1 MAKKGERTGV
11 YVNCEYCG
19 KLVYKT
25 QTNFTRRI
33 NADIRWNY
41 LMPQSFE

>member
-25 QTNFTRRI
+25 QTNFQKAQTS
-33 NADIRWNY
+33 
-41 LMPQSFE
+41 LLQ